1 MKLVQQISLWFSEGN
16 SDKIYEVDLCEV
28 GGGKF
33 VVNFRY
39 GRRGAA
45 LKDGSKTPLP
55 INEQEAK
62 KIYDKLVNSKKK
74 EGYQEVGGLVSD
86 ASQTI
91 DFGALQSTPSVTAE
105 EEHTLENFV
114 WQSLQNSIQNNV
126 PTLAQNQKPAV
137 KWSLSRIIWRV
148 GELRIKKAVPTLIS
162 LLPKSDAMQQYC
174 ICWALGRCGDAVATP
189 TLQQLAK
196 AAASKDMVKRIA
208 NLALLEILKNIKSND
223 LKTVENQYFTS
234 LPKNIQTLL
243 SNSEKINEL
252 ENVMH
257 NVGNKLPNILHTF
270 YLLLP
275 SYPHLKETIK
285 KFLATMPFKGEG
297 YFKSVRYIY
306 KAAEFRDDFEIL
318 SFIAVLFEV
327 KKAIFSTN
335 QYYFYIGNK
344 YFTVK
349 EEVKKKDSKLGY
361 SENTR
366 SYLIRRTW
374 RTLRTLAESNNS
386 LQYVDFAKHYLVQFT
401 EDLYTEA
408 SAYRNEMRHWAHNP
422 RTGRWETSTII
433 RENQYKE
440 WAEYQVFNQILYR
453 NSPRFEN
460 TNSGKAW
467 KLKQGV
473 TFETPAPNTR
483 EEAYP
488 EFWDAHPEALIWLL
502 KYSQSLPVHQFAVK
516 ALKHNELALSKITYE
531 DLKLI
536 LTKPYPETLALG
548 IELAKKWYDP
558 QQPNLELAMTL
569 FHAELLEAR
578 ELARNWVEISPNF
591 YTQQFDFYLVI
602 ISKFEDNRNWMVK
615 FLKNKNISEEITQR
629 TINEVTHY
637 WLHLTPT
644 EGVEN
649 YINEVSSTFG
659 AVFEKALK
667 NVHLGL
673 VSELLKSPIN
683 GLQIFGAQILLKH
696 NTLPENLPDGMI
708 GSLVNSALAEVRQ
721 IGVSLFGKL
730 PNNILLKNRET
741 LKGFCLAHFP
751 EIRASVRPVIA
762 RLAAENPTFGR
773 EWADEMMPFFKMKEP
788 FEGLHEDLLT
798 LFTTALAAHWQH
810 LDNETALR
818 LLGSSKMPR
827 QVFGQFLLA
836 NVVKTNDLA
845 MRQILKLADHD
856 LIAVRRWV
864 INFYETN
871 IGRIKYEASEALR
884 ILDAKWEEV
893 RLWSFDYFRRIFSER
908 EWTPELLVF
917 VCDSTRNDVQQ
928 FGKEMIT
935 KFFKEENG
943 VDYLLKLSQHPS
955 QNLQNFATHYLE
967 QFASGKIEYIEKLE
981 HYFITILSQVNRS
994 SVAKMRIFNFL
1005 EQEAL
1010 QNEVVAQLAANIM
1023 TRQSATIAVA
1033 DKAAS
1038 LRVMAAIKRK
1048 FPNVKMAMQVKAV
1061 AVR

>member
-16 SDKIYEVDLCEV
+16 SDKIYEVDLCDV

-39 GRRGAA
+39 GRCGAA
-45 LKDGSKTPLP
+45 LKDGSKTLLP
-55 INEQEAK
+55 TTEQEAK

-74 EGYQEVGGLVSD
+74 EGYQEIGALVSD
-86 ASQTI
+86 ASQTV
-91 DFGALQSTPSVTAE
+91 DFGALSNTASVTVE
-105 EEHTLENFV
+105 ELTKLENFV
-114 WQSLQNSIQNNV
+114 WESLQNAIQNNV
-126 PTLAQNQKPAV
+126 QTLATPQKPVV
-137 KWSLSRIIWRV
+137 KWSLSRIIWRI
-148 GELRIKKAVPTLIS
+148 GELRIKKAVPVLIS

-174 ICWALGRCGDAVATP
+174 ICWALGRCGDEIAAAT
-189 TLQQLAK
+189 LRQLAK

-208 NLALLEILKNIKSND
+208 NLALLQVSKNDDLKNI
-223 LKTVENQYFTS
+223 ENQYIAN
-234 LPKNIQTLL
+234 LPLNIQTYL
-243 SNSEKINEL
+243 SHTAKINDL
-252 ENVMH
+252 EIALH
-257 NVGNKLPNILHTF
+257 NTSNELPNILHTF

-285 KFLATMPFKGEG
+285 KFLASMPFKGEG
-297 YFKSVRYIY
+297 YFRGVRHIY
-306 KAAEFRDDFEIL
+306 KAAELRDDFEIL
-318 SFIAVLFEV
+318 SFIAVLFEI
-327 KKAIFSTN
+327 KKTTFNIN
-335 QYYFYIGNK
+335 HYYTYIGNQ
-344 YFTVK
+344 YIVTR
-349 EEVKKKDSKLGY
+349 EEIKKKDSKLGY

-366 SYLIRRTW
+366 LYLIRRTW
-374 RTLRTLAESNNS
+374 RTMRTLAESNNS
-386 LQYVDFAKHYLVQFT
+386 LQYVDFAKYYLLQFT
-401 EDLYTEA
+401 DELRTES
-408 SAYRNEMRHWAHNP
+408 SARRHEKRRYFHNSTT
-422 RTGRWETSTII
+422 RRWESTLSV
-433 RENQYKE
+433 RENLYKE

-473 TFETPAPNTR
+473 TFDTPAPDTR

-502 KYSQSLPVHQFAVK
+502 KYSNCLPVHQFVVK
-516 ALKHNELALSKITYE
+516 ALKNNVLVLSKITYE

-536 LTKPYPETLALG
+536 LAKPYPETLALG

-558 QQPNLELAMTL
+558 KNPNFELAMTL
-569 FHAELLEAR
+569 FHAELAQAR
-578 ELARNWVEISPNF
+578 QLAQSWVEMSPNF
-591 YTQQFDFYLVI
+591 YTQQFDFYSVV
-602 ISKFEDNRNWMVK
+602 ISKFEDNRNWIVG
-615 FLKNKNISEEITQR
+615 FLKNKNIDEAITQKF
-629 TINEVTHY
+629 IHEVTHY
-637 WLHLTPT
+637 WQNLAVT

-649 YINEVSSTFG
+649 YVREVSPTFLT
-659 AVFEKALK
+659 VFEDALK

-673 VSELLKSPIN
+673 VSELLKSPNN
-683 GLQIFGAQILLKH
+683 GLQILAAQILLKH

-708 GSLVNSALAEVRQ
+708 GDLVNSAVAEVRS
-721 IGVSLFGKL
+721 IGVALFGKL
-730 PNNILLKNRET
+730 PNTVLLNSRET

-762 RLAAENPTFGR
+762 KLTAENPDFGR
-773 EWADEMMPFFKMKEP
+773 KLGDELLSFFRMKEP

-798 LFTTALAAHWQH
+798 LFTTSLATCWEH
-810 LDNETALR
+810 LSNETALY

-836 NVVKTNDLA
+836 NVVKTNDLG
-845 MRQILKLADHD
+845 MRQILRLADHD

-884 ILDAKWEEV
+884 ILDAKWDEV
-893 RLWSFDYFRRIFSER
+893 RFWSFDYFRRIFNER

-955 QNLQNFATHYLE
+955 QNLQSFATHYLE
-967 QFASGKIEYIEKLE
+967 QFASGKTEYIEKLE
-981 HYFITILSQVNRS
+981 YYFITILSQVNRS
-994 SVAKMRIFNFL
+994 GVAKMRIFNFL
-1005 EQEAL
+1005 AQEAL
-1010 QNEVVAQLAANIM
+1010 KNEAIAQLAANIM
-1023 TRQSATIAVA
+1023 TRQSATMAVA
-1033 DKAAS
+1033 DKAAT
-1038 LRVMAAIKRK
+1038 LRVMLAIKQK
-1048 FPNVKMAMQVKAV
+1048 FPHIKMAMQMKTVV
-1061 AVR
+1061 TR